1 MLKTFVSKHVLAPYN
16 YGSVYYELR
25 AQESSTITLIPELDK
40 EFYGITENTYFNFLK
55 QKLTIDDT
63 FQPISYEK
71 MRVGELFE

>member
-16 YGSVYYELR
+16 YGSVSYELR
-25 AQESSTITLIPELDK
+25 AQEGSTITLITELDI

-55 QKLTIDDT
+55 HKLTIDDT